1 MASIMTGTCSLFV
14 SKGSRKSSTRTGGY
28 KAIQIER
35 RYSTPRNPMIG
46 KSLEPVRWR
55 NGSLEVIDQTLLP
68 AKLTYVRLRNVEQVG
83 AAIRTMKVRGA
94 PLIGVVG
101 AYGLVLSV
109 KKIRTRDLAKAR
121 TQLRKWADLL
131 IQTRPTGVNLRWAV
145 ERVYK
150 ASDKAGEV
158 SSLKEILSKEAEAI
172 FNIELEAARK
182 IGTYGSLLL
191 EDGDT
196 VLTHCNAGALATVG
210 YGTSL
215 AVVRA
220 AVEQGKRI
228 SVIATETRP
237 LLQGSRLTAFE
248 LAHDKIPVKIIVD
261 SAAAQIMSRGV
272 VDKILVGAD
281 RILKTGHVT
290 NKIGTLPIAL
300 SAKFYRVP
308 FYVAAPVSTIDMSTD
323 PSMVVIEERNQRE
336 VLYVAGARIAPRNVE
351 ALNPAFDITP
361 PELVTG
367 IVTDRG
373 VAGPPL
379 VESLRSLSG

>member
-1 MASIMTGTCSLFV
+1 MAH
-14 SKGSRKSSTRTGGY
+14 
-28 KAIQIER
+28 
-35 RYSTPRNPMIG
+35 
-46 KSLEPVRWR
+46 KSLKPVRWR
-55 NGSLEVIDQTLLP
+55 NDVLEVIDQTLLP
-68 AKLTYVRLRNVEQVG
+68 TKLAYVRLGSVEQVS
-83 AAIRTMKVRGA
+83 AAIKTMKVRGA

-109 KKIRTRDLAKAR
+109 KKIRTNDLTKAR
-121 TQLRKWADLL
+121 TQLRKWADIL

-145 ERVYK
+145 ERVFNASAK
-150 ASDKAGEV
+150 AVDV
-158 SSLKEILSKEAEAI
+158 SSLRETLSREADAI
-172 FNIELEAARK
+172 FQAELEAAQN
-182 IGTYGSLLL
+182 IGKFGSPLL

-210 YGTSL
+210 YGTAL

-220 AVEQGKRI
+220 AVDQGKRI
-228 SVIATETRP
+228 NVIATETRP

-248 LAHDKIPVKIIVD
+248 LAHDKVPVKLIVD

-300 SAKFYRVP
+300 SAEFYGVP
-308 FYVAAPVSTIDMSTD
+308 FYAVAPVSTIDMMTD

-336 VLYVAGARIAPRNVE
+336 VLYVAGKRVAPRNVE
-351 ALNPAFDITP
+351 ALNPAFDVTP

-373 VAGPPL
+373 VAGPPF
-379 VESLRSLSG
+379 VDSLRSLSG

>member
-1 MASIMTGTCSLFV
+1 MTG
-14 SKGSRKSSTRTGGY
+14 K
-28 KAIQIER
+28 
-35 RYSTPRNPMIG
+35 N
-46 KSLEPVRWR
+46 LEPLRWR
-55 NGSLEVIDQTLLP
+55 NGVLEVIDQTLLP
-68 AKLTYVRLRNVEQVG
+68 AKLAYVHLGDVGQVC
-83 AAIRTMKVRGA
+83 AAIKTMKVRGA

-109 KKIRTRDLAKAR
+109 KKVKTRDLAEAR

-145 ERVYK
+145 ERVFN
-150 ASDKAGEV
+150 ASTKAGDV
-158 SSLKEILSKEAEAI
+158 SSLKEVLLKEADAI
-172 FNIELEAARK
+172 FNGELEAARR
-182 IGTYGSLLL
+182 IGKYGSALL

-220 AVEQGKRI
+220 AVDQGKRI

-261 SAAAQIMSRGV
+261 SATAQMMARGA

-300 SAKFYRVP
+300 SAKFYGVP
-308 FYVAAPVSTIDMSTD
+308 FYVAAPVSTVDMVTD
-323 PSMVVIEERNQRE
+323 PSRVVIEERNQRE
-336 VLYVAGARIAPRNVE
+336 VLYVAGRRVAPRNVE
-351 ALNPAFDITP
+351 ALNPAFDVTP

-373 VAGPPL
+373 MAGPPF

>member
-1 MASIMTGTCSLFV
+1 
-14 SKGSRKSSTRTGGY
+14 
-28 KAIQIER
+28 
-35 RYSTPRNPMIG
+35 MIR

-55 NGSLEVIDQTLLP
+55 DGSLEVIDQTLLP
-68 AKLTYVRLRNVEQVG
+68 AKLAYVRLRNVEQVG
-83 AAIRTMKVRGA
+83 AAIKTMKVRGA

-182 IGTYGSLLL
+182 IGTYGSQLL

-248 LAHDKIPVKIIVD
+248 LSHDKIPVKIIVD

>member
-1 MASIMTGTCSLFV
+1 MAV
-14 SKGSRKSSTRTGGY
+14 K
-28 KAIQIER
+28 
-35 RYSTPRNPMIG
+35 N
-46 KSLEPVRWR
+46 LEPLRWR
-55 NGSLEVIDQTLLP
+55 DGVLEVVDQTLLP
-68 AKLTYVRLRNVEQVG
+68 ARLTYVRLRNVGQVC
-83 AAIRTMKVRGA
+83 AAIKTMKVRGA

-101 AYGLVLSV
+101 AFGLVLSV
-109 KKIRTRDLAKAR
+109 RKIRTRDLAKAR
-121 TQLRKWADLL
+121 AQLREWADAL

-145 ERVYK
+145 ERVFDSSSK
-150 ASDKAGEV
+150 ARDV
-158 SSLKEILSKEAEAI
+158 SSLEEVLSNEAEAI
-172 FNIELEAARK
+172 FNTELEAARK
-182 IGTYGSLLL
+182 IGKYGSPLL

-196 VLTHCNAGALATVG
+196 VLTHCNAGTLATVG

-220 AVEQGKRI
+220 AVKQGKRI

-248 LAHDKIPVKIIVD
+248 LAYDKIPVRIIVD
-261 SAAAQIMSRGV
+261 SAAAQMMSRGV

-281 RILKTGHVT
+281 RILKTGHVA

-300 SAKFYRVP
+300 SAKFYGVP
-308 FYVAAPVSTIDMSTD
+308 FYVAAPVSTIDMATD

-336 VLYVAGARIAPRNVE
+336 VLYIDGRRVAPRSVE
-351 ALNPAFDITP
+351 ALNPAFDVTP

-373 VAGPPL
+373 VVGPPL

>member
-1 MASIMTGTCSLFV
+1 MT
-14 SKGSRKSSTRTGGY
+14 SK
-28 KAIQIER
+28 
-35 RYSTPRNPMIG
+35 N
-46 KSLEPVRWR
+46 LEPVRWR
-55 NGSLEVIDQTLLP
+55 TDLLEVVDQTLLP
-68 AKLTYVRLRNVEQVG
+68 TKLAYVRLRSVEQVS
-83 AAIRTMKVRGA
+83 AAIKTMKVRGA

-101 AYGLVLSV
+101 AYGLVLSL
-109 KKIRTRDLAKAR
+109 KKIKTQDLAEAR
-121 TQLRKWADLL
+121 TQLRKWADVL

-145 ERVYK
+145 ERVFNT
-150 ASDKAGEV
+150 SSKAGDV
-158 SSLKEILSKEAEAI
+158 PSLNEILSKEAEAI
-172 FNIELEAARK
+172 FNTELEGARK
-182 IGTYGSLLL
+182 IGKYGSRLL

-196 VLTHCNAGALATVG
+196 VLTHCNAGALATAG
-210 YGTSL
+210 YGTAL

-228 SVIATETRP
+228 NVIATETRP

-248 LAHDKIPVKIIVD
+248 LAHDKIPVKLIVD

-290 NKIGTLPIAL
+290 NKIGTLLIAL
-300 SAKFYRVP
+300 SAKFYGVP
-308 FYVAAPVSTIDMSTD
+308 FYVAAPFSTIDMATD

-336 VLYVAGARIAPRNVE
+336 VLYVGGKRVAPRNVE
-351 ALNPAFDITP
+351 ALNPAFDVTP

-379 VESLRSLSG
+379 LESLRSLSG

>member
-1 MASIMTGTCSLFV
+1 
-14 SKGSRKSSTRTGGY
+14 
-28 KAIQIER
+28 
-35 RYSTPRNPMIG
+35 
-46 KSLEPVRWR
+46 
-55 NGSLEVIDQTLLP
+55 
-68 AKLTYVRLRNVEQVG
+68 
-83 AAIRTMKVRGA
+83 MKVRGA

-101 AYGLVLSV
+101 AYGLVLSL
-109 KKIRTRDLAKAR
+109 KKIKTQDLAEAR

-145 ERVYK
+145 QRVFN
-150 ASDKAGEV
+150 ASARARDV
-158 SSLKEILSKEAEAI
+158 SSLREILSKEAEAI
-172 FNIELEAARK
+172 FNTELEAARK
-182 IGTYGSLLL
+182 IGKYGSRLL

-196 VLTHCNAGALATVG
+196 VLTHCNAGALATAG

-228 SVIATETRP
+228 NVIATETRP

-248 LAHDKIPVKIIVD
+248 LAHDKIPVKLIVD

-300 SAKFYRVP
+300 SAKFYGVP
-308 FYVAAPVSTIDMSTD
+308 FYVAAPVSTIDMATD
-323 PSMVVIEERNQRE
+323 PSMVVIEERNPRE
-336 VLYVAGARIAPRNVE
+336 VLYVAGRRVAPRGVE
-351 ALNPAFDITP
+351 ALNPAFDVTP

-373 VAGPPL
+373 VVGPPF

>member
-1 MASIMTGTCSLFV
+1 MTG
-14 SKGSRKSSTRTGGY
+14 K
-28 KAIQIER
+28 
-35 RYSTPRNPMIG
+35 N
-46 KSLEPVRWR
+46 LEPLRWR
-55 NGSLEVIDQTLLP
+55 NGVLEVIDQTLLP
-68 AKLTYVRLRNVEQVG
+68 GKLVYVRLGNVGQVC
-83 AAIRTMKVRGA
+83 AAIKAMKVRGA

-109 KKIRTRDLAKAR
+109 KKVKTHDLAEAR
-121 TQLRKWADLL
+121 TQLRKWADIL

-145 ERVYK
+145 ERVFN
-150 ASDKAGEV
+150 ASTKAGDV
-158 SSLKEILSKEAEAI
+158 SSLKEVLLKEADAI
-172 FNIELEAARK
+172 FNSELEAARR
-182 IGTYGSLLL
+182 IGKYGSALL

-248 LAHDKIPVKIIVD
+248 LAHDKIPVRVIVD
-261 SAAAQIMSRGV
+261 SAAAQMMARGA
-272 VDKILVGAD
+272 VDKLLVGAD
-281 RILKTGHVT
+281 RILRTGHVT

-300 SAKFYRVP
+300 SAKFYGIP
-308 FYVAAPVSTIDMSTD
+308 FYVAAPVSTIDMETD

-336 VLYVAGARIAPRNVE
+336 VLYIAGRRVVPRNVG
-351 ALNPAFDITP
+351 ALNPAFDVTP

-373 VAGPPL
+373 VAGPPF

>member
-1 MASIMTGTCSLFV
+1 MAHKT
-14 SKGSRKSSTRTGGY
+14 
-28 KAIQIER
+28 
-35 RYSTPRNPMIG
+35 
-46 KSLEPVRWR
+46 LEPVRWR
-55 NGSLEVIDQTLLP
+55 DGLLEVIDQTLLP
-68 AKLTYVRLRNVEQVG
+68 LRLSYVRLGTMDQVCF
-83 AAIRTMKVRGA
+83 AIRTMKVRGA

-101 AYGLVLSV
+101 AYGLVLSL
-109 KKIRTRDLAKAR
+109 KKIRTQDLANAR
-121 TQLRKWADLL
+121 TQLRKWADFL
-131 IQTRPTGVNLRWAV
+131 IRTRPTGVNLRWAV
-145 ERVYK
+145 ERVFK
-150 ASDKAGEV
+150 ASAKARDV
-158 SSLKEILSKEAEAI
+158 SSLKEILSKEAETI
-172 FNIELEAARK
+172 FNSELEAARK
-182 IGTYGSLLL
+182 IGKYGSPLL

-248 LAHDKIPVKIIVD
+248 LAHDRIPVKVIVD

-300 SAKFYRVP
+300 SAKFYGVP
-308 FYVAAPVSTIDMSTD
+308 FYVAAPVSTLDMATD
-323 PSMVVIEERNQRE
+323 SSMVVIEERNQRE
-336 VLYVAGARIAPRNVE
+336 VLYFAGRRVTPSNVG
-351 ALNPAFDITP
+351 ALNPAFDVTP

-373 VAGPPL
+373 MAGPPL
-379 VESLRSLSG
+379 GESLRSLSR

>member
-1 MASIMTGTCSLFV
+1 MVI
-14 SKGSRKSSTRTGGY
+14 
-28 KAIQIER
+28 
-35 RYSTPRNPMIG
+35 

-68 AKLTYVRLRNVEQVG
+68 DKLAYVRLRTVEQVG
-83 AAIRTMKVRGA
+83 SAIRTMKVRGA

-101 AYGLVLSV
+101 AYGLVLSI
-109 KKIRTRDLAKAR
+109 KKIKTHDLVQAR

-145 ERVYK
+145 ERVFD
-150 ASDKAGEV
+150 ASSRAADI
-158 SSLKEILSKEAEAI
+158 SSLRETLSLEADAI
-172 FNIELEAARK
+172 FNSELEAARN
-182 IGTYGSLLL
+182 IGKYGSHLL

-196 VLTHCNAGALATVG
+196 VLTHCNAGALATAG
-210 YGTSL
+210 YGTAL

-248 LAHDKIPVKIIVD
+248 LSHDKIPVKVIVD
-261 SAAAQIMSRGV
+261 SAAAQMMSRGV
-272 VDKILVGAD
+272 VDKIVVGAD

-300 SAKFYRVP
+300 SAKFYGVP
-308 FYVAAPVSTIDMSTD
+308 FYVAAPVSTVDMTTD

-336 VLYVAGARIAPRNVE
+336 VLYVAGRRVAPRNVE
-351 ALNPAFDITP
+351 ALNPAFDVTP

-373 VAGPPL
+373 VAGSPF
-379 VESLRSLSG
+379 VDSLRSLSG

>member
-1 MASIMTGTCSLFV
+1 MTS
-14 SKGSRKSSTRTGGY
+14 
-28 KAIQIER
+28 
-35 RYSTPRNPMIG
+35 NN
-46 KSLEPVRWR
+46 LEPVRWR
-55 NGSLEVIDQTLLP
+55 DGVLEVIDQTLLP
-68 AKLTYVRLRNVEQVG
+68 AKLVYVRLRNVEQVG
-83 AAIRTMKVRGA
+83 AAIKTMKVRGA

-101 AYGLVLSV
+101 AFGVVLSV
-109 KKIRTRDLAKAR
+109 KKIKTLDLAEAR
-121 TQLRKWADLL
+121 TQLRQSADLL
-131 IQTRPTGVNLRWAV
+131 IRTRPTGVNLRWAV
-145 ERVYK
+145 ERVFNASAK
-150 ASDKAGEV
+150 AEEV
-158 SSLKEILSKEAEAI
+158 SSLSEILSKEAVAI
-172 FNIELEAARK
+172 FNSELDAARS
-182 IGTYGSLLL
+182 IGKYGAPLL
-191 EDGDT
+191 EDGDR

-228 SVIATETRP
+228 SVISTETRP

-248 LAHDKIPVKIIVD
+248 LAHDKIPVKVIVD
-261 SAAAQIMSRGV
+261 SAAAQMMARGM

-300 SAKFYRVP
+300 SAKFYGVP
-308 FYVAAPVSTIDMSTD
+308 FYVAAPVSTIDMETD

-336 VLYVAGARIAPRNVE
+336 VLYIAGRRVAPRDVE
-351 ALNPAFDITP
+351 ALNPAFDVTP

-373 VAGPPL
+373 VAGPPF
-379 VESLRSLSG
+379 VDSLGSLSG

>member
-1 MASIMTGTCSLFV
+1 MT
-14 SKGSRKSSTRTGGY
+14 RK
-28 KAIQIER
+28 
-35 RYSTPRNPMIG
+35 N
-46 KSLEPVRWR
+46 LESVRWR
-55 NGSLEVIDQTLLP
+55 NDGLEVVDQTLLP
-68 AKLTYVRLRNVEQVG
+68 AKLAYVRLVSVQQVCV
-83 AAIRTMKVRGA
+83 AIKTMKVRGA

-101 AYGLVLSV
+101 AYGLVLSM
-109 KKIRTRDLAKAR
+109 KNIRTRDLAKAR

-145 ERVYK
+145 ERVYNSSAK
-150 ASDKAGEV
+150 AREV

-172 FNIELEAARK
+172 FNTELEAARK
-182 IGTYGSLLL
+182 IGKYGSPLL

-228 SVIATETRP
+228 NVIATETRP

-261 SAAAQIMSRGV
+261 SAAAQIMSRGA

-300 SAKFYRVP
+300 SAKFYSVP
-308 FYVAAPVSTIDMSTD
+308 FYVAAPVSTIDMATD

-336 VLYVAGARIAPRNVE
+336 VLYVAGRRMAPRSVK
-351 ALNPAFDITP
+351 ALNPAFDVTP
-361 PELVTG
+361 PELVTS

-373 VAGPPL
+373 VAGPPF

>member
-1 MASIMTGTCSLFV
+1 MG
-14 SKGSRKSSTRTGGY
+14 
-28 KAIQIER
+28 
-35 RYSTPRNPMIG
+35 
-46 KSLEPVRWR
+46 
-55 NGSLEVIDQTLLP
+55 VIDQTLLP
-68 AKLTYVRLRNVEQVG
+68 AKLAYIRLRNVEQVSV
-83 AAIRTMKVRGA
+83 AIKTMKVRGA

-109 KKIRTRDLAKAR
+109 KKIRTRDLAEAR
-121 TQLRKWADLL
+121 TQLRKWADIL

-145 ERVYK
+145 ERVYNSS
-150 ASDKAGEV
+150 AKAGEV
-158 SSLKEILSKEAEAI
+158 SSLKEILLKEAEAV
-172 FNIELEAARK
+172 FNTELEAARK
-182 IGTYGSLLL
+182 IGKYGSPLL

-228 SVIATETRP
+228 NVIATETRP

-261 SAAAQIMSRGV
+261 SAAAQMMSRGV

-300 SAKFYRVP
+300 AAKFYSVP
-308 FYVAAPVSTIDMSTD
+308 FYVAAPVSTIDMATD
-323 PSMVVIEERNQRE
+323 PSMVVIEERDQRE
-336 VLYVAGARIAPRNVE
+336 VLYVAGSRVAPRSVG
-351 ALNPAFDITP
+351 ALNPAFDVTP

-373 VAGPPL
+373 VAGPPF

>member
-1 MASIMTGTCSLFV
+1 M
-14 SKGSRKSSTRTGGY
+14 
-28 KAIQIER
+28 
-35 RYSTPRNPMIG
+35 
-46 KSLEPVRWR
+46 
-55 NGSLEVIDQTLLP
+55 
-68 AKLTYVRLRNVEQVG
+68 
-83 AAIRTMKVRGA
+83 
-94 PLIGVVG
+94 IGVVG

-109 KKIRTRDLAKAR
+109 NKIRTRDLAVAR
-121 TQLRKWADLL
+121 TQLRKFADLL

-145 ERVYK
+145 ERVFN
-150 ASDKAGEV
+150 ASAKVEEV
-158 SSLKEILSKEAEAI
+158 SSLKEVLTGEAKAI
-172 FNIELEAARK
+172 FKAELEAARM
-182 IGTYGSLLL
+182 IGKYGSPLL

-196 VLTHCNAGALATVG
+196 VLTHCNAGALATVD

-220 AVEQGKRI
+220 AIGQGKRI

-248 LAHDKIPVKIIVD
+248 LAHDKIPVKLIVD
-261 SAAAQIMSRGV
+261 SAAAQVMSRGAI
-272 VDKILVGAD
+272 DKIIVGAD

-300 SAKFYRVP
+300 AAKFYGVP
-308 FYVAAPVSTIDMSTD
+308 FYVAAPVSTIDMATD
-323 PSMVVIEERNQRE
+323 PSMVVIEERDERE
-336 VLYVAGARIAPRNVE
+336 VLYVAGTRVAPRNVG

-373 VAGPPL
+373 VAGPPF
-379 VESLRSLSG
+379 VDSLRSLSG